1 MYMEFGKTLL
11 LMYATL
17 LTPIVAGVINSL
29 WCKSNYL
36 LNLKH
41 PIDAGKNFRDGKRIF
56 GDHKTWKGL
65 LGYVV
70 LNAIFMVFFGI
81 LFDLLNWNQY
91 SYIWQNHANTPLFN
105 LWIGALIGLAYAVF
119 ELPNSFLKRR
129 LDIKPGKSA
138 YGFAKYFFTFLAKTS
153 PFSGPFEWPLAA
165 RSAVPPSA
173 SEMTA
178 ALTCEALLHFVA
190 IGSGHCSDAYTRGR
204 SHPQP
209 STVP

>member
-1 MYMEFGKTLL
+1 MYMEFGKTLF

-36 LNLKH
+36 LNLKRS
-41 PIDAGKNFRDGKRIF
+41 IDAGKNFRDGTRIF

-70 LNAIFMVFFGI
+70 LNAIFMVLFGI
-81 LFDLLNWNQY
+81 LFDLLNWNKY

-105 LWIGALIGLAYAVF
+105 LWVGALIGLAYAVF

-138 YGFAKYFFTFLAKTS
+138 HGFTKYFFTFLDQADSVFGVCLVVCIFYPMSIGFYLLYVLVGSVTHII
-153 PFSGPFEWPLAA
+153 FNVLLYLAGL
-165 RSAVPPSA
+165 RKN
-173 SEMTA
+173 M
-178 ALTCEALLHFVA
+178 L
-190 IGSGHCSDAYTRGR
+190 
-204 SHPQP
+204 
-209 STVP
+209 